1 MRDGVTFP
9 AKWHKVRNS
18 PEEVLDKSGE
28 INVFRVT
35 LVRNRIALSNDNNNV
50 AFDDLEYHVSTVFQS
65 SGSAK

>member
-35 LVRNRIALSNDNNNV
+35 LVRNRIALLNDNNNV
-50 AFDDLEYHVSTVFQS
+50 AFDDLEYRVSTVFQS